1 MLGRPRFDPWVR
13 KISWRREWLP
23 TPGFLPG
30 EFHRQRSLVG
40 YSPWDCKES
49 DMTEWLSLSLILY
62 LPVDSFIVPML
73 HLGGTSV
80 ALLIA
85 VCCCCC
91 CCLVAK
97 SYLTLCEPKD
107 YSLQGSSVL
116 GISQARILEWVVISF
131 FMIAV
136 YPVPK
141 MLVAHG
147 IEAAAPIL
155 WPPDAKNWLIG
166 KDPDAGKDWRQEEK
180 GRTEGEMVGWHH
192 QLDEHEF
199 EQAQGVGDEQG
210 SLAWFSPWD
219 HKKSDTT
226 EWLN

>member
-1 MLGRPRFDPWVR
+1 M
-13 KISWRREWLP
+13 
-23 TPGFLPG
+23 
-30 EFHRQRSLVG
+30 
-40 YSPWDCKES
+40 
-49 DMTEWLSLSLILY
+49 
-62 LPVDSFIVPML
+62 DSFIVPML

-131 FMIAV
+131 FMRAV

-155 WPPDAKNWLIG
+155 FPPDAKN
-166 KDPDAGKDWRQEEK
+166 
-180 GRTEGEMVGWHH
+180 
-192 QLDEHEF
+192 
-199 EQAQGVGDEQG
+199 
-210 SLAWFSPWD
+210 
-219 HKKSDTT
+219 
-226 EWLN
+226 